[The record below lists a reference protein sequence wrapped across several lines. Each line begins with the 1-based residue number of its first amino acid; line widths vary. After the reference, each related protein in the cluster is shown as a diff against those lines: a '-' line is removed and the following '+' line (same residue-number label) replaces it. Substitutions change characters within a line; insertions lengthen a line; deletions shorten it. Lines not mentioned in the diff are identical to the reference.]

1 MAHLKAM
8 ESFEFVYCLVALQ
21 RTLLYFREPAVQL
34 QSHSSDIASAVA
46 LVTQTLKE
54 VKSLRSSDGQL
65 ASYSGRV
72 FQHASRIA
80 EQSNI
85 EISTPRIGQR
95 QQHRLNLPIDS
106 PQKYFEVAVLVPF
119 LDHLISQME
128 TRYQPH
134 VQKASLLQGLL
145 PRSISN
151 MSSIASVNE
160 GIALYAGDSLIVDE
174 EYSR

>member
-1 MAHLKAM
+1 MIYGDQAYPQFSDWSAEDKRNAMAHLKAM

-46 LVTQTLKE
+46 LVTQKLKE
-54 VKSLRSSDGQL
+54 VQSLRSSEGQL

-85 EISTPRIGQR
+85 KISTPRIGQR
-95 QQHRLNLPIDS
+95 QQHQLNLPIYS
-106 PQKYFEVAVLVPF
+106 PRLLFWC
-119 LDHLISQME
+119 HSWIISYLRWRLGTSPMCRRQV
-128 TRYQPH
+128 YC
-134 VQKASLLQGLL
+134 KASCLEAYLGRR
-145 PRSISN
+145 P
-151 MSSIASVNE
+151 VCW
-160 GIALYAGDSLIVDE
+160 
-174 EYSR
+174 

>member
-1 MAHLKAM
+1 MCEAMIYGDPAYPQFSDWSAEDKRNAMAHLKAM

-21 RTLLYFREPAVQL
+21 CTLLQFREPAVQL

-54 VKSLRSSDGQL
+54 VKSLKQSEGQL
-65 ASYSGRV
+65 ASYSGRI

-95 QQHRLNLPIDS
+95 QQH
-106 PQKYFEVAVLVPF
+106 
-119 LDHLISQME
+119 
-128 TRYQPH
+128 
-134 VQKASLLQGLL
+134 
-145 PRSISN
+145 
-151 MSSIASVNE
+151 
-160 GIALYAGDSLIVDE
+160 
-174 EYSR
+174 